1 MAKALIFA
9 VIGWLGVWSAS
20 SLAQAPATDEIQV
33 LIDVSGSMKQ
43 NDPHNLRVEAT
54 RLLVNLLPDNTKAG
68 LRLFAEK
75 TEVLSV
81 SDAVSPGWK
90 QQAGKA
96 TANIHSRGLYTNI
109 EDAIKAVLDGGFAGT
124 GNKHL
129 ILLTDGFVDISK
141 DIMESADSRE
151 RILSEW
157 IPRLQQMRIKVE
169 TIALSGQADKELLQR
184 LAGETGGWA
193 EVAESAEQLQRVF
206 VKMAQKAAPK
216 DSLPLAGNRF
226 AVDAS
231 IKEFSVLV
239 FKKSGAA
246 PTLLW
251 SPGGAKLGK
260 QSASGDVSWL
270 ESANYDL
277 ITVREP
283 QAGEWRLE
291 AEVDPDN
298 RVMIVTDLK
307 LQLGELPNFLTEKQG
322 LTVKA
327 HFTDGDQLIDR
338 ADFLAMLTLQ
348 ATLDQ
353 LAPANMAETGEP
365 GHFGW
370 NALNPGL
377 GKHLLRVVADGKT
390 FRREIVHEFE
400 VVAAPITVEKQIDIA
415 ARRVTLSLVPDAAVL
430 DTAGMSVNVSIGRAG
445 QAGESRAL
453 TGHDGRWDLVLADLP
468 AGGSAQISFSVA
480 ARGKDGKA
488 LEPLVPPVTI
498 DDSWFVAEPPVATA
512 LPNESGP
519 TDGAEHG
526 EHQAETNG
534 ESDGEDVH
542 GEPTSETN
550 WWLVGGVVLA
560 LNLLIAGI
568 GYFGF
573 RAFKQAQR
581 RKQQALLERLA

>member
-9 VIGWLGVWSAS
+9 VIGWLAVWSGR
-20 SLAQAPATDEIQV
+20 LQAQASTTDEIQV

-43 NDPHNLRVEAT
+43 NDPQNLRVEAS
-54 RLLVNLLPDNTKAG
+54 RLLVNLLPDNAKAG

-81 SDAVSPGWK
+81 SDAVSPAWK
-90 QQAGKA
+90 LQAGKA

-109 EDAIKAVLDGGFAGT
+109 EDAIKSVLDGGFTGT

-157 IPRLQQMRIKVE
+157 IPRLQQMRVKVE

-206 VKMAQKAAPK
+206 VKMAQKAAPR

-251 SPGGAKLGK
+251 SPGGGKLGK
-260 QSASGDVSWL
+260 QSASGNVSWL

-327 HFTDGDQLIDR
+327 HFTDGGQLIDR

-365 GHFGW
+365 GHFAW

-400 VVAAPITVEKQIDIA
+400 VVAAPIAVEKQIDIA
-415 ARRVTLSLVPDAAVL
+415 ARRVTLTLVPDAAVL
-430 DTAGMSVNVSIGRAG
+430 DTTGMSVNVSIGRAG

-468 AGGSAQISFSVA
+468 AGGSTQVSFSVA

-498 DDSWFVAEPPVATA
+498 EDSWFVAEPSVATA
-512 LPNESGP
+512 HPNESG
-519 TDGAEHG
+519 TADGAEHG
-526 EHQAETNG
+526 EHDAETQG
-534 ESDGEDVH
+534 ESEGEDVH

-550 WWLVGGVVLA
+550 WLLVGGVVLA

>member
-1 MAKALIFA
+1 MAKALLFA
-9 VIGWLGVWSAS
+9 VIGWLVAWSAS
-20 SLAQAPATDEIQV
+20 LQAQVSATDEIQV

-43 NDPHNLRVEAT
+43 NDPHNLRIEAS
-54 RLLVNLLPDNTKAG
+54 RLLVNLLPDNAKAG

-75 TEVLSV
+75 TEVLSA
-81 SDAVSPGWK
+81 SDAVSPAWK

-109 EDAIKAVLDGGFAGT
+109 EDAIKSVLDGGFAGT

-157 IPRLQQMRIKVE
+157 IPRLQQMRVKVE
-169 TIALSGQADKELLQR
+169 TIALSAQADKELLQR

-193 EVAESAEQLQRVF
+193 EVAESADQLQRVF

-226 AVDAS
+226 EVDAS

-239 FKKSGAA
+239 FKKPGAA

-251 SPGGAKLGK
+251 TPDGGKLGK
-260 QSASGDVSWL
+260 QSASGNVSWL

-283 QAGEWRLE
+283 RAGEWRLE

-327 HFTDGDQLIDR
+327 HFTDGGQLIDR
-338 ADFLAMLTLQ
+338 ADFLAMLSLQ
-348 ATLDQ
+348 VTVDQ
-353 LAPANMAETGEP
+353 QTPTNMAATGEA
-365 GHFGW
+365 GYFGW

-400 VVAAPITVEKQIDIA
+400 VVAAPIAVEKQIDIA
-415 ARRVTLSLVPDAAVL
+415 ARRVTLTLVPDTALL
-430 DTAGMSVNVSIGRAG
+430 DTIGMSVNVGIGRAG

-453 TGHDGRWDLVLADLP
+453 TAHDGRWDLVLADIP
-468 AGGSAQISFSVA
+468 VGGTTQVSFSVT
-480 ARGKDGKA
+480 ARGKDGNT

-498 DDSWFVAEPPVATA
+498 DDSWFVAEPTASETHPAEPDVAA
-512 LPNESGP
+512 
-519 TDGAEHG
+519 DAEHG
-526 EHQAETNG
+526 ATHGDAAAG
-534 ESDGEDVH
+534 ESEDAH
-542 GEPTSETN
+542 GEPVSETN
-550 WWLVGGVVLA
+550 WLQVTGIVLG
-560 LNLLIAGI
+560 LNLLIAGT
-568 GYFGF
+568 GYFGY
-573 RAFKQAQR
+573 RAFKQAQF